1 MNTSLPPQPHA
12 LGMRLRQLRK
22 ERGWSLQELARRT
35 GVSIGY
41 LSQVERGLSAASL
54 KLVFQAAEALGIG
67 LASFF
72 SADGAPPEAE
82 PVAIRKVERGQLGLW
97 QAGISKELLTPP
109 RDASRLN
116 LFLVHLDPGGTTG
129 GEDYLHDGEEAGLV
143 LSGRIELTVDGRSW
157 SLSEGDSFRFRSNR
171 PHRFRN
177 DGDTPA
183 SVLWVNVTGT
193 G

>member
-1 MNTSLPPQPHA
+1 
-12 LGMRLRQLRK
+12 MRLRQLRK